1 MTQEEFELSRQVRP
15 MTQEEYVYELEKQVE
30 SDLLQK
36 FRDWPTETKLYMYLH
51 HIQLAHMARFEHMLK
66 EHTLDITALN
76 SRPTVN
82 AVSTTWIEP

>member
-1 MTQEEFELSRQVRP
+1 MAGDQVMTPDEYLRELASQVDP
-15 MTQEEYVYELEKQVE
+15 DLVE
-30 SDLLQK
+30 K
-36 FRDWPTETKLYMYLH
+36 FRDWPDETKLYMYLH

-66 EHTLDITALN
+66 EHTLNIAPLN

>member
-1 MTQEEFELSRQVRP
+1 
-15 MTQEEYVYELEKQVE
+15 MTQEEYIYELEKQVDP
-30 SDLLQK
+30 DLLQK
-36 FRDWPTETKLYMYLH
+36 FRDWPTETKLYMYIH

-66 EHTLDITALN
+66 EHTVRITALN

>member
-1 MTQEEFELSRQVRP
+1 MAGDQVMTQDEYLRELASQVDP
-15 MTQEEYVYELEKQVE
+15 DLVE
-30 SDLLQK
+30 K

-66 EHTLDITALN
+66 EHTLNIAALN

>member
-1 MTQEEFELSRQVRP
+1 
-15 MTQEEYVYELEKQVE
+15 MTQEEYVYELEKQV
-30 SDLLQK
+30 DPALLQK
-36 FRDWPTETKLYMYLH
+36 FCDWPIETKLYMYLH

-66 EHTLDITALN
+66 EHTLN

>member
-1 MTQEEFELSRQVRP
+1 
-15 MTQEEYVYELEKQVE
+15 MTQEEYVYELEKQVDP
-30 SDLLQK
+30 DLLEK

-66 EHTLDITALN
+66 EHPVHIAASNRDVH
-76 SRPTVN
+76 VN